1 MSSITIHAIDTKL
14 DERLAEEARRNKI
27 SKNQLVKDLL
37 SRSLGLSA
45 GGTYTDDYG
54 EFCGEWTLHEK
65 RAFDVL
71 QEDNSHI
78 DSGEWQ
84 E

>member
-14 DERLAEEARRNKI
+14 DERLAEEARRNKK

-37 SRSLGLSA
+37 SHSLGLST
-45 GGTYTDDYG
+45 GGTYADDYG
-54 EFCGEWTLHEK
+54 EFCGEWTIHEK
-65 RAFDVL
+65 QAFDVL
-71 QEDNSHI
+71 QEDNSRT
-78 DSGEWQ
+78 DPGDWQ